1 MKNTIDFSASTSAYV
16 QGWIVKALCQSAWQG
31 LNSMEKNVSD
41 NGAEAREILEKGEES
56 TEIGNARLNE
66 LERYS
71 KRSEEQKIEFQT
83 LLDINKAKYRE
94 ITGSNWQP
102 FNNNRNGG
110 KEQNSTNTYWA
121 EKLNLDKEA
130 G

>member
-1 MKNTIDFSASTSAYV
+1 
-16 QGWIVKALCQSAWQG
+16 
-31 LNSMEKNVSD
+31 
-41 NGAEAREILEKGEES
+41 
-56 TEIGNARLNE
+56 
-66 LERYS
+66 
-71 KRSEEQKIEFQT
+71 RSEEQKIEFQT